1 MPPPDRQEYNPNII
15 GFVEDKGPVT
25 ISLNEARDIYGQLP
39 SVYKLMP
46 LKKGRQNK
54 KGLNL
59 ALGKLISEKLKDSN
73 VNLKKTVFYFFRS
86 WHRNWTDE
94 FGINIESFCNLN
106 APDQI
111 KGIISRCQKE
121 LSVFSDPDLRST
133 LLSGRLIRKDILNSI
148 PDQNLAESAEKIL
161 QKRLKTLSGVK
172 KKESIQHSINR
183 IQAYRLLQTIK
194 KNISCD
200 LSVADYQ
207 TLKIYADEISKTL
220 FTLSF
225 HINIPGAD
233 ELSVVR
239 GQGVEFEFAAR
250 DISYLMLGKETG
262 DCTADKTP
270 FQADRDIENI
280 YWTVFP
286 WILDRNYQ
294 ILKVYYNGSFIMKAH
309 LLPLFVHHDS
319 FDKIILA
326 IDAVEAV
333 RAFRDDI
340 KEFGREDLLEKKKE
354 IFKKVLEKIVAI
366 GSSMGIHDIYAEKF
380 SNTKWI
386 RNYLNK
392 LPEIFLDVRSLIKI
406 DELEDVF
413 FLSKE
418 LFSDTENMVP
428 KEIFMEI
435 QMKNTS
441 LLPSVTKKSR
451 DVKAFAVIKGSP
463 GEGIPMKKII
473 GI

>member
-15 GFVEDKGPVT
+15 GFVEDKGPVI

-73 VNLKKTVFYFFRS
+73 INLKKTVFDFFRN
-86 WHRNWTDE
+86 WHRDWKDE
-94 FGINIESFCNLN
+94 FGIKIEPFCNLN
-106 APDQI
+106 TPDQI

-121 LSVFSDPDLRST
+121 LSAVSDPDLRST
-133 LLSGRLIRKDILNSI
+133 LLSGRLIRKEIINSI
-148 PDQNLAESAEKIL
+148 PDQNLAESAERIL
-161 QKRLKTLSGVK
+161 QKRLKTISRVNK
-172 KKESIQHSINR
+172 KASTQHCIDR

-200 LSVADYQ
+200 LSGADYQ
-207 TLKIYADEISKTL
+207 TLTTYADEISKSL
-220 FTLSF
+220 FTLSSY
-225 HINIPGAD
+225 IDIPGVD

-250 DISYLMLGKETG
+250 DVTYLMLGKKTG
-262 DCTADKTP
+262 DCTADKPP

-294 ILKVYYNGSFIMKAH
+294 ILKVYYHGSFIMKAH
-309 LLPLFVHHDS
+309 LLPLFVHHNNVN
-319 FDKIILA
+319 KIILA

-340 KEFGREDLLEKKKE
+340 QGFGREDLLQKKRE
-354 IFKKVLEKIVAI
+354 IFQ
-366 GSSMGIHDIYAEKF
+366 D
-380 SNTKWI
+380 
-386 RNYLNK
+386 
-392 LPEIFLDVRSLIKI
+392 
-406 DELEDVF
+406 
-413 FLSKE
+413 
-418 LFSDTENMVP
+418 
-428 KEIFMEI
+428 
-435 QMKNTS
+435 Q
-441 LLPSVTKKSR
+441 
-451 DVKAFAVIKGSP
+451 
-463 GEGIPMKKII
+463 
-473 GI
+473 